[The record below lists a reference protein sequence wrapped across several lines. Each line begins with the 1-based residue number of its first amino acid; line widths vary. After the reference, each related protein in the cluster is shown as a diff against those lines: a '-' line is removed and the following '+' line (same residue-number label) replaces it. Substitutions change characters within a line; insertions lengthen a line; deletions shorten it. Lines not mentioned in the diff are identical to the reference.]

1 MSILD
6 TESESQQ
13 EHIPTV
19 EVDSLT
25 RVFDVPGGEEVAVD
39 NISFK
44 IVDGEF
50 LTIVG
55 PSGCGKTTT
64 LRCVAGLET
73 PSSGSINIDG
83 KDITKT
89 APNNRDIAMIFQDIA
104 LYPHMRIK
112 DNISYPLK
120 IDGVPPEER
129 YERAREVAELME
141 VEELLEKY
149 PGELSGGQQQRAAL
163 ARTIIQEP
171 TAFLLDEP
179 LSDLDAKLKVAIR
192 KEIQRAHRYVRRPTI
207 YVTHDQEEA
216 MTMSDRIAIMNDG
229 RIEQIDTPDRV
240 YEYPENTFVAR
251 FIGNPTI
258 NFFQGTLTS
267 LTEGEG
273 SVDIHG
279 ESFAFTADYLANQ
292 SSVGNA
298 PEEVTIG
305 VRPTDIN
312 LEKKGGTGVTA
323 EIQLLER
330 IDNRVL
336 TTLDRDGEELR
347 AFLPSGAKCKEGD
360 TVSLSFNENN
370 LHIFDASSD
379 ELLVKTGT

>member
-25 RVFDVPGGEEVAVD
+25 KVFDVPGGEEVAVD

-44 IVDGEF
+44 IEDGEF

-83 KDITKT
+83 QDTTKT

-112 DNISYPLK
+112 DNIAYPLK
-120 IDGVPPEER
+120 IDGVPQEEQ
-129 YERAREVAELME
+129 YEKAREVAELMD
-141 VEELLEKY
+141 VEELLDKY

-163 ARTIIQEP
+163 ARTIIQNP

-240 YEYPENTFVAR
+240 YEYPDNTFVAR

-258 NFFQGTLTS
+258 NFFEGTLTS
-267 LTEGEG
+267 LTESEG
-273 SVDIHG
+273 RVDIHG
-279 ESFAFTADYLANQ
+279 ETLAFTVDYLADQ
-292 SSVGNA
+292 GSVGNS
-298 PEEVTIG
+298 PEEVTVGI
-305 VRPTDIN
+305 RPTDIE
-312 LEKKGGTGVTA
+312 LYEEGRSSIQA
-323 EIQLLER
+323 DIQLLER
-330 IDNRVL
+330 LDNRVL
-336 TTLDRDGEELR
+336 TTLEHEGEELR
-347 AFLPSGAKCKEGD
+347 AFVPTGTDFQEGD
-360 TVSLSFNENN
+360 TVSLSFNVDN